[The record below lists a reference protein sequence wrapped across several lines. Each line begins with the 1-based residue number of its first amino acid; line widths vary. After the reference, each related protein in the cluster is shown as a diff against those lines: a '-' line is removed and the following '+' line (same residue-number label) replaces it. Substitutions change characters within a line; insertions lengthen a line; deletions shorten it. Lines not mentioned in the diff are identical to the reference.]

1 MNDSLVDNNLIKDNK
16 EQINKLE
23 FRLRAIK
30 IEQNN
35 LRAKRDQF
43 ETAGKGFSIPGT
55 IEQFARISN
64 ALDGLIER
72 GNVEI
77 DSLTRKIEALK

>member
-1 MNDSLVDNNLIKDNK
+1 MNASLVDNK

-23 FRLRAIK
+23 FRLSAIK

-35 LRAKRDQF
+35 LRAKRNQF
-43 ETAGKGFSIPGT
+43 ETAGKGFSILGT
-55 IEQFARISN
+55 IQQFQRIYN
-64 ALDGLIER
+64 ALDGLIEQ

-77 DSLTRKIEALK
+77 DNLARKIEALK